1 MGSRIR
7 LHIEEEQEILR
18 EAFKAVL
25 PTADAYIELVHVSD
39 ASLVSDGHIEKLLE
53 SLDAS
58 PPNVLLLGLDT
69 LDRETTRL
77 LKLVHDRCPSIGLV
91 ITCSHYETSGVK
103 YLRRFLKGNSP
114 KGAYLFKHSIDS
126 VDELCRVI
134 RTVAE
139 GRLVIDP
146 TLFHHL
152 MEESNAQNSILKALT
167 PREMEILS
175 WMAKGYQ
182 DSTIAH
188 LLSLDLEEIE
198 AHTNSI
204 FHKLSEFIPS
214 ARDARVAVVISYLK
228 AIGAITPDVGMLRE
242 GPETI
247 VNAKTIEE
255 NMKHDVSS
263 DEWEFASL

>member
-25 PTADAYIELVHVSD
+25 PAVDSDIDLVHVSD
-39 ASLVSDGHIEKLLE
+39 AGLVSNRHIEQM
-53 SLDAS
+53 LDSFATTL
-58 PPNVLLLGLDT
+58 PDVLLLGLDT
-69 LDRETTRL
+69 LDRETTGL
-77 LKLVHDRCPSIGLV
+77 LKLVHERYPSIGLI

-103 YLRRFLKGNSP
+103 YLKGFLKGNAP

-126 VDELCRVI
+126 INELCRVI
-134 RTVAE
+134 RTIAE

-146 TLFHHL
+146 TLFQHL
-152 MEESNAQNSILKALT
+152 MEESSIQSSILKALT

-175 WMAKGYQ
+175 WMAKGYR
-182 DSTIAH
+182 DSTIAQ
-188 LLSLDLEEIE
+188 LLSRDLEEI
-198 AHTNSI
+198 AARVSSI

-228 AIGAITPDVGMLRE
+228 AIGAITTDA
-242 GPETI
+242 GPFEWKPESI
-247 VNAKTIEE
+247 AEKTGQ
-255 NMKHDVSS
+255 DVSS
-263 DEWEFASL
+263 DEWEYASL